1 MMPLFAYFLSTW
13 LLFPPAALASFQ
25 DNPKPLSLEQIR
37 RLIQNG
43 FPDTALAGEIRDRG
57 IDFSETFDR
66 QTFESL
72 RLLGAQEKTLRAL
85 EPYLPK
91 AAVRVVTKLDRTIVL
106 VDGKQ
111 YGTTDSTGV
120 LQINDL
126 EPGEHLIEIRNR
138 PRYKDG
144 QLRVVLLPRTN
155 QEVVFEPEIN
165 VGTLTITPLT
175 PNLEVTVY
183 NELASLTGIFARRE
197 LAPGVYTLQAR
208 SRWHRPITQII
219 QIQAGQHLTLPI
231 ALERDEELLEAAILE
246 AQKSFSAKDYT
257 KSINTLLE
265 VLNVTPR
272 NLTALNLLAQT
283 YLRINDT
290 PNFLATAKRILDADG
305 TVDVALL
312 MHTEKKAPQP
322 VRLQL
327 SRTALTVEWLDS
339 GDTQTF
345 PLEHFSRAFIRGD
358 VQSEVFLVL
367 AGTRTPKRTPD
378 LVFSVANTYDPR
390 DESREPQLS
399 QRDKINLLWNIEEI
413 IRFSLEVHKEFL
425 SVTAR
430 TNRPTPETNP
440 LPPAAPPDPV
450 TAEARPNQISALPTP
465 PSNAKSSAK
474 KDKDRRKEASKQPP
488 QKANARQAPL
498 TPVEPESSPRPTP
511 TADTNP
517 TAQRSESPSPRPGL
531 SKVTPRTG
539 PKTSAKQP
547 PQAQASAADS
557 HPSAPAPKTSPVPSN
572 QPTLAKG
579 AESQK
584 LPKQTEQKA
593 AQKIPA
599 TPAPLLPPTASPA
612 VDLPPSAPSSVRAR
626 ALIGTVVGALGGRAN
641 IERIAAAQFSGTQT
655 TTDPDLTSPTSVPD
669 PKPIRQFWSRKQRF
683 RFEVSPGSPTSST
696 FLQVEKAFWQRANG
710 RTERITQPELL
721 KQIRMQAKLAAGV
734 GLYQQLLSPE
744 NKVLRFSRHM
754 ADGSVEETIRVTDR
768 DGDTYDVVI
777 DLAARRPQKCV
788 YQLPT
793 ALGQMLFIEERY
805 EDFRLVNDIW
815 LPHRVIRSV
824 QGGRTTTLTFTD
836 IQLPPQ
842 LSSDVFRSP

>member
-183 NELASLTGIFARRE
+183 NELVSLTGIFARRE

-425 SVTAR
+425 SVTASR
-430 TNRPTPETNP
+430 PTRETTNRPTPETSP

-465 PSNAKSSAK
+465 PSDAKSSAK
-474 KDKDRRKEASKQPP
+474 KDKDRRKEVSKQPP
-488 QKANARQAPL
+488 QKA
-498 TPVEPESSPRPTP
+498 THVS
-511 TADTNP
+511 D
-517 TAQRSESPSPRPGL
+517 
-531 SKVTPRTG
+531 
-539 PKTSAKQP
+539 
-547 PQAQASAADS
+547 
-557 HPSAPAPKTSPVPSN
+557 
-572 QPTLAKG
+572 
-579 AESQK
+579 
-584 LPKQTEQKA
+584 
-593 AQKIPA
+593 
-599 TPAPLLPPTASPA
+599 
-612 VDLPPSAPSSVRAR
+612 
-626 ALIGTVVGALGGRAN
+626 
-641 IERIAAAQFSGTQT
+641 FS
-655 TTDPDLTSPTSVPD
+655 
-669 PKPIRQFWSRKQRF
+669 
-683 RFEVSPGSPTSST
+683 
-696 FLQVEKAFWQRANG
+696 LQ
-710 RTERITQPELL
+710 
-721 KQIRMQAKLAAGV
+721 
-734 GLYQQLLSPE
+734 
-744 NKVLRFSRHM
+744 
-754 ADGSVEETIRVTDR
+754 
-768 DGDTYDVVI
+768 
-777 DLAARRPQKCV
+777 
-788 YQLPT
+788 
-793 ALGQMLFIEERY
+793 
-805 EDFRLVNDIW
+805 
-815 LPHRVIRSV
+815 
-824 QGGRTTTLTFTD
+824 
-836 IQLPPQ
+836 
-842 LSSDVFRSP
+842 